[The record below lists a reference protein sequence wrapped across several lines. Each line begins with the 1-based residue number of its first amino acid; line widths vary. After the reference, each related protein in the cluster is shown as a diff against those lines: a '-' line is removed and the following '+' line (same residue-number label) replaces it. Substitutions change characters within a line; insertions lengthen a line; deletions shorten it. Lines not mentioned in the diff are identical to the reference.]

1 MPDPAEAKENKDKAT
16 EQEAPS
22 GSKDGL
28 QTEKASGSKDV
39 PQLPQKG
46 KGKGK
51 GKPQGWGQRGKD
63 SKEKMKREEKKR
75 KKEEKKEKK
84 RLKKEAKKAKK
95 QEKEKKKK
103 EQEEALPGHYVD
115 EDLRKMS
122 FEVSWLALGAL
133 LQHAILNF
141 FS

>member
-1 MPDPAEAKENKDKAT
+1 M
-16 EQEAPS
+16 
-22 GSKDGL
+22 
-28 QTEKASGSKDV
+28 
-39 PQLPQKG
+39 
-46 KGKGK
+46 
-51 GKPQGWGQRGKD
+51 
-63 SKEKMKREEKKR
+63 
-75 KKEEKKEKK
+75 
-84 RLKKEAKKAKK
+84 KKEAKKAKK

>member
-1 MPDPAEAKENKDKAT
+1 MRRCLIRPRRRRTKT
-16 EQEAPS
+16 RRLRQEAPS

-63 SKEKMKREEKKR
+63 SKEKMK
-75 KKEEKKEKK
+75 
-84 RLKKEAKKAKK
+84 
-95 QEKEKKKK
+95 
-103 EQEEALPGHYVD
+103 
-115 EDLRKMS
+115 
-122 FEVSWLALGAL
+122 
-133 LQHAILNF
+133 
-141 FS
+141 